1 MLYSAEI
8 VLVLDD
14 VCRVE
19 RYSLSVEGA
28 RRAVVSA
35 RSTAPDADRQPLLVV
50 ASLVL
55 AVPPLGATPVRREHE
70 CDDNTDGGDTYDGD
84 HKRREHLQ
92 RGRDRW
98 L

>member
-8 VLVLDD
+8 VLVFDD

-28 RRAVVSA
+28 RRAVMSA
-35 RSTAPDADRQPLLVV
+35 RPAAPDADRQPLLVV

-55 AVPPLGATPVRREHE
+55 AVSPLGATPVRREHE
-70 CDDNTDGGDTYDGD
+70 CDDNTDGGDPNGGD
-84 HKRREHLQ
+84 HKRREHL
-92 RGRDRW
+92 RRRRDR
-98 L
+98 